1 MVKLL
6 WNYDATKLHTI
17 HAGNSI
23 EPWHYNKLGLCKLR
37 ISSTLQTYNENWK
50 KKNKNSC
57 LIYTYGYS
65 RFQQWPACRVHK
77 ESACSHCSCC
87 RARSSPSQHTP
98 KIPPATEIQLIAC
111 HVYAGLRY
119 GYNIMLNYLTN

>member
-37 ISSTLQTYNENWK
+37 ITSTLQTYNENWK

-65 RFQQWPACRVHK
+65 RFQQWPACKVRRG
-77 ESACSHCSCC
+77 SACSHCSCY
-87 RARSSPSQHTP
+87 RARSSPFQHTP
-98 KIPPATEIQLIAC
+98 QIPPATGVKLSG
-111 HVYAGLRY
+111 HVYERFA
-119 GYNIMLNYLTN
+119 YNIRLNYLTS